1 MRFDSRHHS
10 KGKPRSGRQSRAWA
24 SSVQAVSGVCAIGR
38 KISLLGTRRTDLAV
52 VVIVAL
58 VAIGLDV
65 RVDRIRD
72 PLIGACEEDG
82 ASGNRPGSA
91 AWQVLM
97 WGCAERTTTGAG
109 DLRKRTARLQT
120 EGTA

>member
-1 MRFDSRHHS
+1 
-10 KGKPRSGRQSRAWA
+10 
-24 SSVQAVSGVCAIGR
+24 
-38 KISLLGTRRTDLAV
+38 LAV

-58 VAIGLDV
+58 VTIGLDV

-91 AWQVLM
+91 AWQVL
-97 WGCAERTTTGAG
+97 
-109 DLRKRTARLQT
+109 
-120 EGTA
+120 